1 MNDLVITVSW
11 EFFLGILGSII
22 ALAYYANGRFTRLE
36 TNVEWLTDA
45 LHEVTIRAENISSK
59 LFDANSPVSLT
70 EGGCRSLEES
80 GLKSYIDLRKRDLL
94 DQLRGNA
101 PFDPHG
107 IQDAAF
113 RLLGRLPFESGFDRR
128 LKKFAFENGVSTDLL
143 RRIGAIYLRDIAL
156 KRA

>member
-22 ALAYYANGRFTRLE
+22 ALAYYTNGRFTRLE

-45 LHEVTIRAENISSK
+45 LHEVTIRAENTSSK

-70 EGGCRSLEES
+70 KGGRRSLEES

-94 DQLRGNA
+94 DQLRGA
-101 PFDPHG
+101 ARFDLYD

-113 RLLGRLPFESGFDRR
+113 RLLGRLPFEGGFDRR
-128 LKKFAFENGVSTDLL
+128 LKRFAFENGVSTDLL

-156 KRA
+156 KRD